1 MQSINVYHPPA
12 TNKEISSNEEIEP
25 IPSVIPMLGAL
36 PLSLNAQENVIKN
49 FHTFMKFMYESI
61 FPNSKLA
68 EKPKQWRRT
77 LLLEIIYRG
86 LTLICSCVLSTYAK
100 CRDPEY
106 GALLKLLDNYLP
118 FVICIHNVVFKWNI
132 RCLGSGLFYCF
143 QRRHYDK
150 APLAEA
156 QA

>member
-1 MQSINVYHPPA
+1 MD
-12 TNKEISSNEEIEP
+12 P

-36 PLSLNAQENVIKN
+36 HISLNAQENITNN

-86 LTLICSCVLSTYAK
+86 LTLICSRVLSTYAK

-106 GALLKLLDNYLP
+106 GALLNSLDNYLP
-118 FVICIHNVVFKWNI
+118 LVLCIYNVVFKLNKYSDYFHSMFRVWTM
-132 RCLGSGLFYCF
+132 FYCF
-143 QRRHYDK
+143 H
-150 APLAEA
+150 
-156 QA
+156 